1 MACFAVES
9 SAGLQAAQQQ
19 RAAAALA
26 QRLQAACVTIASHEM
41 AAAEFKRYFQELQD
55 RNTQLGALTRCYPEN
70 GFLNPSLFRGS
81 RQTPSSRIA
90 SSSFDLVKAANLSTF
105 TVTPSMSSLPVS
117 LQRGSLARGNR
128 QTLDTLCSLTSSAS
142 QRCAPRQRLLC

>member
-1 MACFAVES
+1 MGCFAAES

-55 RNTQLGALTRCYPEN
+55 RNAQLGALAHSILDHGDQQFIP
-70 GFLNPSLFRGS
+70 
-81 RQTPSSRIA
+81 A
-90 SSSFDLVKAANLSTF
+90 MAAA
-105 TVTPSMSSLPVS
+105 MCH
-117 LQRGSLARGNR
+117 QA
-128 QTLDTLCSLTSSAS
+128 DLCSQQLRVYSV
-142 QRCAPRQRLLC
+142 P